1 MAESGPVPSPP
12 AEPLVA
18 GIEGGGTTF
27 KCAVGRDPLVPDLET
42 TIPTTD
48 PLSTMNA
55 VIGFLRRAEADIGR
69 LDGIGFAMFGPVE
82 IRTTSARRGRVGA
95 TPKLEWR
102 GANVLVPLRAWTGVP
117 IRLDTDVNGAG
128 LAESVHGAGSDVAS
142 IVYITIGT
150 GIGGSVVVDRRVPPA
165 LVHPEMGHITVRR
178 PPDDEFPGVCPIHG
192 DCWEGLASG
201 TALEARNG
209 LAGADMTPEQLALAV
224 THEARDLASGICELA
239 LAVAPHRF
247 VLGGGVAQMSGLLDG
262 VRAHV
267 AERLAAYPGVE
278 DHRAPGFVVSSGLEG
293 RAGIVGAMMLGHD
306 AVRRDSAPVDATNGT

>member
-1 MAESGPVPSPP
+1 MTGGPV
-12 AEPLVA
+12 VA

-27 KCAVGRDPLVPDLET
+27 KCAAGRDALEPLLEA

-48 PLSTMNA
+48 PTSTMRS
-55 VIGFLRRAEADIGR
+55 VVEFLRRAESELGPVA
-69 LDGIGFAMFGPVE
+69 GIGMAMFGPIE
-82 IRTTSARRGRVGA
+82 IRAAHEHCGRVGR

-102 GANVLVPLRAWTGVP
+102 GANVLDPLRAWSDVP
-117 IRLDTDVNGAG
+117 VRLETDVNGAA
-128 LAESVHGAGSDVAS
+128 LAESSYGAGADVES

-150 GIGGSVVVDRRVPPA
+150 GIGGSTVTDGRIPAA

-178 PPDDEFPGVCPIHG
+178 EPDDDFPGVCPIHG

-209 LAGADMTPEQLALAV
+209 RAGAAMTPEQLSVAV
-224 THEARDLASGICELA
+224 THEARDLGAGICELA

-247 VLGGGVAQMSGLLDG
+247 VLGGGVAQMPGLVDG

-267 AERLAAYPGVE
+267 SERLTAYPGVD
-278 DHRAPGFVVSSGLEG
+278 DHRAPDYIVTSGLEG
-293 RAGIVGAMMLGHD
+293 RAGIVGAMMLGIE
-306 AVRRDSAPVDATNGT
+306 AAR